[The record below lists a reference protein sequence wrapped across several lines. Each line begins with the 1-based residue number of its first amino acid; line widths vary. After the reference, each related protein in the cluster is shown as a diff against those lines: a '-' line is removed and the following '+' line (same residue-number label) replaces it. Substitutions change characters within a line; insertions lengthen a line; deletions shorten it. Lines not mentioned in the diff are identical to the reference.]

1 MKVTGKLRDYAGITV
16 GALITAAALN
26 MFLIPNKV
34 AAGGVSG
41 LATVLHYVLGWPVG
55 IIMLALNVPLLL
67 GGIKVL
73 GASFGIYTL
82 YGAAVLS
89 LAIDLL
95 APYTPVLTQDLLLS
109 SLYGGVLSGIGMG
122 LVFRFGG
129 TTAGTDVLAAILNK
143 LFGISVGQAL
153 LGADFFVITLAGLIF
168 RSAELPLYGLISLFV
183 TAKIIDLVQEGW
195 STAKAFLI
203 MSQNNQEIAKAIMD
217 EIGRGVTLFQGKGGY
232 SGVNRDILFCVISTR
247 EVMRLKDLVYR
258 YDRRAFV
265 IVVDAHDVLGE
276 GFKELRY

>member
-1 MKVTGKLRDYAGITV
+1 MSRKLRDYAGISL
-16 GALITAAALN
+16 GAFITAAALN
-26 MFLIPNKV
+26 LFLIPNKV

-55 IIMLALNVPLLL
+55 AIMLALNIPLLL

-82 YGAAVLS
+82 FGAAILS

-109 SLYGGVLSGIGMG
+109 SIYGGVLSGFGMG

-153 LGADFFVITLAGLIF
+153 LAADFFVITLSGIIF
-168 RSAELPLYGLISLFV
+168 RSYELPMYGLLSLFV
-183 TAKIIDLVQEGW
+183 TAKIIDVVQEGW
-195 STAKAFLI
+195 SRDKAFLI
-203 MSQNNQEIAKAIMD
+203 MSDHNKEISQAILQEL
-217 EIGRGVTLFQGKGGY
+217 GRGVTFLQAKGGY
-232 SGVNRDILFCVISTR
+232 SGADRQVLFCVVSTR
-247 EVMRLKDLVYR
+247 EVSRLKDLVYR
-258 YDRRAFV
+258 YDKRAFV
-265 IVVDAHDVLGE
+265 IVADAHEVLGE
-276 GFKELRY
+276 GFKEFSRF